1 MKKEDQQTQSQ
12 ILAYLTELEI
22 NNTRE
27 WYHDHKEEYQ
37 KANSEFENLLAQLIL
52 RLGEK
57 DPSIAYLAPK
67 DITFRIFR
75 DTRFSIDKSPYNPT
89 FRAHIAAKGKCF
101 IPVGYYISIA
111 PNNRSFLGVG
121 LYMNQLKDATAM
133 VRKYI
138 VKHEEEW
145 EDIITSPQ
153 FENTF
158 TVKGTKLKNIPRGY
172 DSDHSQAQ
180 YLKHK
185 SWYIDYPLTDEIINT
200 PSLFLEEVT
209 NRFLQ
214 MQPFKNFLNQAL
226 EHFQMPEK

>member
-89 FRAHIAAKGKCF
+89 FRAHIAAKEN
-101 IPVGYYISIA
+101 VS
-111 PNNRSFLGVG
+111 SL
-121 LYMNQLKDATAM
+121 L
-133 VRKYI
+133 
-138 VKHEEEW
+138 
-145 EDIITSPQ
+145 DI
-153 FENTF
+153 TF
-158 TVKGTKLKNIPRGY
+158 
-172 DSDHSQAQ
+172 Q
-180 YLKHK
+180 
-185 SWYIDYPLTDEIINT
+185 
-200 PSLFLEEVT
+200 
-209 NRFLQ
+209 
-214 MQPFKNFLNQAL
+214 
-226 EHFQMPEK
+226 

>member
-1 MKKEDQQTQSQ
+1 
-12 ILAYLTELEI
+12 
-22 NNTRE
+22 
-27 WYHDHKEEYQ
+27 
-37 KANSEFENLLAQLIL
+37 
-52 RLGEK
+52 
-57 DPSIAYLAPK
+57 
-67 DITFRIFR
+67 
-75 DTRFSIDKSPYNPT
+75 
-89 FRAHIAAKGKCF
+89 
-101 IPVGYYISIA
+101 
-111 PNNRSFLGVG
+111 
-121 LYMNQLKDATAM
+121 M

-185 SWYIDYPLTDEIINT
+185 SWYIDYPLTDEITNT